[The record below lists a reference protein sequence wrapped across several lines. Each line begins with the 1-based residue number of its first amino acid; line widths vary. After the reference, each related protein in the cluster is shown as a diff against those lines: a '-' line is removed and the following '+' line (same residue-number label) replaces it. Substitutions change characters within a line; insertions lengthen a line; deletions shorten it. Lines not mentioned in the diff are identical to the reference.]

1 MAPFTGQQG
10 AVPKLKLTCLGV
22 TVEINKS
29 HYDKLRLLYART
41 AGPAAHD
48 ATAFT
53 HAAMALLLRYSS
65 LQGTH
70 YRGGGFQVRRSHPSP
85 PQATSLAW
93 LGLAAAQQPHARA
106 PSLHSEFSDPIA
118 HTETPSILYCTAATA
133 RACV

>member
-41 AGPAAHD
+41 AGSAAHD

-70 YRGGGFQVRRSHPSP
+70 YRGGGFQVRRSHHTRRRSP
-85 PQATSLAW
+85 GWGS
-93 LGLAAAQQPHARA
+93 QPHS
-106 PSLHSEFSDPIA
+106 SL
-118 HTETPSILYCTAATA
+118 TPQLLLCTVNSPT
-133 RACV
+133 

>member
-1 MAPFTGQQG
+1 MKVAPFTGQKG
-10 AVPKLKLTCLGV
+10 AMPKLKLTCLGV

-41 AGPAAHD
+41 AGPIEHD

-70 YRGGGFQVRRSHPSP
+70 YRGGGFQVRPSE
-85 PQATSLAW
+85 QATAEDDMPPLPCK
-93 LGLAAAQQPHARA
+93 QQSCRHIGK
-106 PSLHSEFSDPIA
+106 LL
-118 HTETPSILYCTAATA
+118 T
-133 RACV
+133 